1 MQQCS
6 PDLGLV
12 KVEAVEATHTYG
24 RISIFLLIRTFFAW
38 FQQNSVY
45 GNNMEL
51 CSAHVSFVK
60 IGAVKLYLPMSLYH
74 ILSLLP
80 PFLDGLRQNSV
91 YETNMQSCLV
101 GVSFVQ
107 IGAVEAIL
115 TYGAILFFC
124 PYSRDSSTDFDKI
137 WCMCSKCNS
146 VEQCRVF
153 LKSVQQKV

>member
-1 MQQCS
+1 
-6 PDLGLV
+6 
-12 KVEAVEATHTYG
+12 
-24 RISIFLLIRTFFAW
+24 
-38 FQQNSVY
+38 
-45 GNNMEL
+45 MEL

-80 PFLDGLRQNSV
+80 PFLDGFRQNSV

-115 TYGAILFFC
+115 TYGAILFFVRI
-124 PYSRDSSTDFDKI
+124 PAIPRPISTKFGI
-137 WCMCSKCNS
+137 CVPSATPLNS
-146 VEQCRVF
+146 VEFC
-153 LKSVQQKV
+153 